1 MTARN
6 DNASAAQGSARD
18 ARLAE
23 VLATYG
29 RNPLRW
35 PEADRVRFANLLREP
50 GLLPRELSTEADRLD
65 KLLDMIPAA
74 DIAEPEGAR
83 ARLLA
88 LTTEKPGNLRA
99 EPARGGKRKSRW
111 QSGFLPQQ
119 LLVAGTL
126 AASIM
131 LGVFVGADTEAGSVL
146 ADSLQLPVATDEVL
160 DVVLLDDGLG
170 GDFL

>member
-6 DNASAAQGSARD
+6 NNGKGQGSAGD

-23 VLATYG
+23 VLAAYG

-50 GLLPRELSTEADRLD
+50 ELLPRDLSADADQLD
-65 KLLDMIPAA
+65 KLLDTATAA
-74 DIAEPEGAR
+74 AIAEPEGAR
-83 ARLLA
+83 NRLLSA
-88 LTTEKPGNLRA
+88 IAAGSGTAG
-99 EPARGGKRKSRW
+99 PAAKHRRKSRW

-126 AASIM
+126 AASVM
-131 LGVFVGADTEAGSVL
+131 LGVFVGVNTDAGTLL
-146 ADSLQLPVATDEVL
+146 ADSLQLPAATDDVL
-160 DVVLLDDGLG
+160 DVVLIDDGDDGSL
-170 GDFL
+170 L

>member
-6 DNASAAQGSARD
+6 NNGKGQGSAGD

-23 VLATYG
+23 VLAAYG

-50 GLLPRELSTEADRLD
+50 ELLPGDLSTEADQLD
-65 KLLDMIPAA
+65 KLLDAA
-74 DIAEPEGAR
+74 TAAAIAEPEGAR
-83 ARLLA
+83 ERLFSA
-88 LTTEKPGNLRA
+88 IAAGPGTAGSSAMQRW
-99 EPARGGKRKSRW
+99 KSRW

-126 AASIM
+126 AASVM
-131 LGVFVGADTEAGSVL
+131 LGVFVGISTDAGTLL
-146 ADSLQLPVATDEVL
+146 ADSLQLQGATDDVL
-160 DVVLLDDGLG
+160 DVVLIDDGDDG
-170 GDFL
+170 SFL